1 MKIACMKSPPC
12 KAWGSALITVSSVVL
27 LTCFLPARATI
38 ILLCIL
44 LTAAGWLLMKRGKG
58 GF

>member
-1 MKIACMKSPPC
+1 MKIACAKRLPC
-12 KAWGSALITVSSVVL
+12 KTWGSALITVASVVL

-38 ILLCIL
+38 ILLCL
-44 LTAAGWLLMKRGKG
+44 LLAVAGCLLLKRGKG